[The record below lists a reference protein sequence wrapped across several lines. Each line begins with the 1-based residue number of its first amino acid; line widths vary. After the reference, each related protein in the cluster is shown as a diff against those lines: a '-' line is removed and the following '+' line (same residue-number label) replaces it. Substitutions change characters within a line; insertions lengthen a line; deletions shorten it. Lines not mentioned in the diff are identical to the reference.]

1 MLRGPGMTSRS
12 YAVLMATRDEQHTT
26 RARANLLRQTLSST
40 REAANPW
47 TRPEIAAVMD
57 LCLSCKACKSE
68 CPSNV
73 DMARLKAEWQQHLH
87 DECGVPLAEHSGEV
101 SMCGPANGAMA
112 ALLRATQEALVD
124 AVDWYSLTATQ
135 EIHADAIAKAILE
148 QAEPAGSTGDRSHLL
163 EERQEEAGINI
174 SLRGGEKDDEE
185 ARYSAVSRPTGTRKG
200 HGVADAFTDAGV
212 AARAAAVARK
222 AS

>member
-1 MLRGPGMTSRS
+1 M
-12 YAVLMATRDEQHTT
+12 
-26 RARANLLRQTLSST
+26 
-40 REAANPW
+40 
-47 TRPEIAAVMD
+47 
-57 LCLSCKACKSE
+57 
-68 CPSNV
+68 
-73 DMARLKAEWQQHLH
+73 
-87 DECGVPLAEHSGEV
+87 
-101 SMCGPANGAMA
+101 
-112 ALLRATQEALVD
+112 
-124 AVDWYSLTATQ
+124 
-135 EIHADAIAKAILE
+135 
-148 QAEPAGSTGDRSHLL
+148 L